1 MKFSN
6 NDQHLQHMYTLII
19 PEGKDEEYTSTVIEN
34 QNLVGQQ
41 STQCSRELYIFS
53 SNPVDR

>member
-41 STQCSRELYIFS
+41 STQCSREL
-53 SNPVDR
+53 